1 MIIIVMHN
9 LADIVI
15 KSCGKQGKAD
25 EHTRNLLK
33 SSLSSYT
40 TENPRDAVSSNC
52 GDGDSHD
59 DHDDDDDD
67 HGLPAYSHHDKIPLW
82 WENVNND
89 KGGNVSNMNIII
101 IFSLIHTMPGAMYA
115 GATPARLVGREMA
128 R

>member
-1 MIIIVMHN
+1 MQNMAVVIMLIIVMHN

-40 TENPRDAVSSNC
+40 TETPRDAVSSNC

-59 DHDDDDDD
+59 DHVEADNYLCL
-67 HGLPAYSHHDKIPLW
+67 GERVLGPAH
-82 WENVNND
+82 V
-89 KGGNVSNMNIII
+89 
-101 IFSLIHTMPGAMYA
+101 FTTML
-115 GATPARLVGREMA
+115 RCQQLH
-128 R
+128 